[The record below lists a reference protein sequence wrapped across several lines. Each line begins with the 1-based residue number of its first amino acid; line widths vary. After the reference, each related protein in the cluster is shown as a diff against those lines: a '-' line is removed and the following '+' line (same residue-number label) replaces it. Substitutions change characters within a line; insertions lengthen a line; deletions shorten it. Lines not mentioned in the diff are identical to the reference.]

1 MLSFRDSS
9 IRHKLSMVIF
19 CTSLLGLSIAGLALE
34 IYERASFRTA
44 LIDELKAHAD
54 MLGLNTAASLAFND
68 RKSAEDSLQA
78 LRVEHHILTACI
90 FDRQGHI
97 FAEYHRDNAGAGF
110 RLPSWKG
117 ESSQFDQESLTVYRD
132 LKLDGEITGRIAIVS
147 DFSELQ
153 AKMKRFREI
162 SLFVLI
168 ASLLATVLV
177 SQRLVLL
184 ITEPILQLAGLAERV
199 STKKDYTLRAGLE
212 GNRRAQYP

>member
-1 MLSFRDSS
+1 MTARATSSREYRRDD
-9 IRHKLSMVIF
+9 V
-19 CTSLLGLSIAGLALE
+19 G
-34 IYERASFRTA
+34 
-44 LIDELKAHAD
+44 AD
-54 MLGLNTAASLAFND
+54 
-68 RKSAEDSLQA
+68 
-78 LRVEHHILTACI
+78 
-90 FDRQGHI
+90 
-97 FAEYHRDNAGAGF
+97 F
-110 RLPSWKG
+110 RLPVWKG
-117 ESSQFDQESLTVYRD
+117 ESAQFDQESLTVYRD

-162 SLFVLI
+162 SLLVLI

-212 GNRRAQYP
+212 GKDEFGRLVRSFNHMLDGIQQRDAALQSAKEDLEVRVLARTEELQTEVNERTRAELHLQFSLKELKDLESALGPTLHRGPHGPAGNHYICE

>member
-68 RKSAEDSLQA
+68 RKSAEDSLRA

-97 FAEYHRDNAGAGF
+97 FARI
-110 RLPSWKG
+110 PS
-117 ESSQFDQESLTVYRD
+117 R
-132 LKLDGEITGRIAIVS
+132 
-147 DFSELQ
+147 
-153 AKMKRFREI
+153 
-162 SLFVLI
+162 
-168 ASLLATVLV
+168 
-177 SQRLVLL
+177 
-184 ITEPILQLAGLAERV
+184 
-199 STKKDYTLRAGLE
+199 
-212 GNRRAQYP
+212 